1 MEIFQNVLCLIS
13 MDIKG
18 HVAVITGAGSGFG
31 RAIAGVLAGEGCQL
45 VLVGRRKEKLEE
57 SAAELEDSVPVSIFT
72 KDISASFD
80 VEELAME
87 VLREHKKVHILV
99 NNAGFF
105 PENAPIEKMEVL
117 DWDTTL
123 ATNLRGPFLLMRAFL
138 PSMIEND
145 YGRILNISA
154 PIKHY
159 PGAAAY
165 CASKS
170 ALDSLT
176 KAVAFENKQRNIL
189 VNAVEP
195 PFMDTE
201 MHTGGADPC
210 VIAREVLPY
219 FDPDEEKMRGRVN
232 KIEKSE

>member
-1 MEIFQNVLCLIS
+1 MVIS

-18 HVAVITGAGSGFG
+18 HSAVITGAGSGFG
-31 RAIAGVLAGEGCQL
+31 RAIAQVLAKEGCNL
-45 VLVGRRKEKLEE
+45 ILVGRRKEKLEE
-57 SAAELEDSVPVSIFT
+57 TASQLDGNVQASIFS
-72 KDISASFD
+72 KNISASVD
-80 VEELAME
+80 VEELAAD

-99 NNAGFF
+99 NNAGVF
-105 PENAPIEKMEVL
+105 PENAPIEQMDIL
-117 DWDTTL
+117 DWDTTF
-123 ATNLRGPFLLMRAFL
+123 AANLRGPFLLMKAFL

-176 KAVAFENKQRNIL
+176 KAVAFENKKRNIL
-189 VNAVEP
+189 VNAIEP

-201 MHTGGADPC
+201 MHTGGDDPAE
-210 VIAREVLPY
+210 IAKEVLPY
-219 FDPDEEKMRGRVN
+219 FNPEEEKMRGRIN